1 MKPLIPWRGTCWK
14 RNKME
19 DAELIYSILCNVEIA
34 VLKRLGPEKYAL
46 VGEVPGFYRELYPDD
61 ENGPCSE
68 PWKHSEML
76 AFFLEDA
83 EHFFLGDQKGQ
94 YTSSV
99 WQEAGINGDRALLA
113 QALITPSGKAI
124 IVRRF
129 REEYV
134 ERVRIMQRAREN
146 LLEKRELKRD
156 LEMYKNISRFD
167 GLTSLNNH
175 ASFIEILEAEIKNAV
190 DTGEYL
196 SLLMMDIDNFKRV
209 NDTYGHLVG
218 DEVLIAVGQILQSH
232 LRNGD
237 IAARYGGEEFA
248 ILATNT
254 SRDQAFRM
262 AENVRKRIA
271 GYNFSEVGHIT
282 VSIGCTTYL
291 PSEDIKELIQRADFA
306 LYDAKR
312 DNKNNAKIR

>member
-1 MKPLIPWRGTCWK
+1 MYT
-14 RNKME
+14 E
-19 DAELIYSILCNVEIA
+19 DRDLIYSILSDIDVA
-34 VLKRLGPEKYAL
+34 VLKWLETGKYAL
-46 VGEVPGFYRELYPDD
+46 IGEAPRFYRELYPDD
-61 ENGPCSE
+61 ENGPCSA
-68 PWKHSEML
+68 PWKYSDML

-83 EHFFLGDQKGQ
+83 EHFFSEDKEGQ

-99 WQEAGINGDRALLA
+99 WQEAGVKGDRALLA
-113 QALITPSGKAI
+113 QALITSKGKAI

-134 ERVRIMQRAREN
+134 ERVRILQKAREN

-167 GLTSLNNH
+167 GLTSLYNH
-175 ASFIEILEAEIKNAV
+175 ASFMEILDAEVVNAK
-190 DTGEYL
+190 DTGDYL
-196 SLLMMDIDNFKRV
+196 SLLLMDIDNFKLV
-209 NDTYGHLVG
+209 NDTYGHLTG
-218 DEVLIAVGQILQSH
+218 DEVLTSFGKILQSH
-232 LRNGD
+232 LRSGD

-254 SRDQAFRM
+254 SQEQTFRM
-262 AENVRKRIA
+262 AENVRKRIEN
-271 GYNFSEVGHIT
+271 YDFPTVRHVT

-291 PSEDIKELIQRADFA
+291 PSENIKEFIQRADFA

-312 DNKNNAKIR
+312 SNKNNVKIR